1 MKFRDILL
9 ALCAPLLL
17 GFGFAI
23 AKPAMQQFPPF
34 LLMGLRFTIASLV
47 LIWWFPIP
55 KKLLKDLFIV
65 SFIGGTITY
74 GLVYM
79 GLNRVDASSSIL
91 LVHAEVPFGVIIA
104 YFLFKERP
112 GMKNILGIII
122 AFIGLF
128 VLLGAPNL
136 EGKLIGVLLVLF
148 GAFTWS
154 LGMVMAKPLS
164 KKIGGFAVTAWVSLF
179 SGPMLL
185 LGSFIFD
192 GNTINY
198 FLSADSKGWLIVAYL
213 SLIMQPLAYGTWYH
227 VIGRNP
233 IHKVMPMMFLLP
245 LTGLSTAIFLLG
257 EEPTKQVFVGGAI
270 ILFGIGTILFS
281 KSKND
286 RKFLQFLTK
295 VSK

>member
-34 LLMGLRFTIASLV
+34 LLMGLRFTVAALILV
-47 LIWWFPIP
+47 WWFPIP

-65 SFIGGTITY
+65 SLIGGTLTY

-91 LVHAEVPFGVIIA
+91 LVHTEVPFGVIIA

-112 GMKNILGIII
+112 GIRNILGIII

-136 EGKLIGVLLVLF
+136 EGKLIGVLLLLF

-179 SGPMLL
+179 CGPMLL

-198 FLSADSKGWLIVAYL
+198 FLSADTKGWLIVAYL
-213 SLIMQPLAYGTWYH
+213 ALIMQPLAYGTWYH
-227 VIGRNP
+227 VMGRNP
-233 IHKVMPMMFLLP
+233 VHKVMPVMLLLP

-270 ILFGIGTILFS
+270 ILFGIGMILFS
-281 KSKND
+281 KPK
-286 RKFLQFLTK
+286 KK
-295 VSK
+295 

>member
-1 MKFRDILL
+1 MSFRDILI
-9 ALCAPLLL
+9 ALCAPILL
-17 GFGFAI
+17 GFGFVI

-65 SFIGGTITY
+65 SFIGGTLTY

-179 SGPMLL
+179 CGPMLL

-233 IHKVMPMMFLLP
+233 IHKVMPMMLLLP

-270 ILFGIGTILFS
+270 ILFGIGMILFN
-281 KSKND
+281 KPK
-286 RKFLQFLTK
+286 K
-295 VSK
+295 

>member
-1 MKFRDILL
+1 MSFRDILI
-9 ALCAPLLL
+9 ALCAPILL
-17 GFGFAI
+17 GFGFVI

-34 LLMGLRFTIASLV
+34 LLMGLRFTIAALI

-55 KKLLKDLFIV
+55 RGLLKNLFIV
-65 SFIGGTITY
+65 SFIGGTLTY

-79 GLNRVDASSSIL
+79 GLNSVDASSSTL
-91 LVHAEVPFGVIIA
+91 LIQTEVPFGVIIA
-104 YFLFKERP
+104 YFLFKEKP
-112 GMKNILGIII
+112 GIKNIVGIVI
-122 AFIGLF
+122 AFFGLF

-136 EGKLIGVLLVLF
+136 QGKLIGVLLLLS

-154 LGMVMAKPLS
+154 LGMVMAKPIS
-164 KKIGGFAVTAWVSLF
+164 KKIGGFAVTAWVCLF

-198 FLSADSKGWLIVAYL
+198 FLSANFHGWLIVAYL

-233 IHKVMPMMFLLP
+233 IHKVLPVMLLLP

-257 EEPTKQVFVGGAI
+257 EEPTKQVFIGGVI
-270 ILFGIGTILFS
+270 ILFGIGMILFS
-281 KSKND
+281 KPKN
-286 RKFLQFLTK
+286 K
-295 VSK
+295 

>member
-1 MKFRDILL
+1 MSLRDILI
-9 ALCAPLLL
+9 ALCTPLLL

-55 KKLLKDLFIV
+55 RGLIKNLFII
-65 SFIGGTITY
+65 SLIGGTLTY
-74 GLVYM
+74 ALVYM

-91 LVHAEVPFGVIIA
+91 LVHTEVPFGVIIA
-104 YFLFKERP
+104 YFLFKEKP
-112 GMKNILGIII
+112 SLKNIFGMIV

-128 VLLGAPNL
+128 ILLGAPNL
-136 EGKLIGVLLVLF
+136 EGKHLGVVLLLF

-164 KKIGGFAVTAWVSLF
+164 KKIGGFAVTAWVCLF

-192 GNTINY
+192 GNTMNY
-198 FLSADSKGWLIVAYL
+198 FLSADLKGWSIVAFL
-213 SLIMQPLAYGTWYH
+213 SLIMQPLAYGTWYQ
-227 VIGRNP
+227 VIGRYP
-233 IHKVMPMMFLLP
+233 IHKVMPVMLLLP

-257 EEPTKQVFVGGAI
+257 EEPTKQVFIGGTII
-270 ILFGIGTILFS
+270 ILGIGMILFS
-281 KSKND
+281 RPS
-286 RKFLQFLTK
+286 TK
-295 VSK
+295 

>member
-1 MKFRDILL
+1 MSFRDILI
-9 ALCAPLLL
+9 ALCAPILL
-17 GFGFAI
+17 GFGFVI

-34 LLMGLRFTIASLV
+34 LLMGLRFTIAALI

-55 KKLLKDLFIV
+55 RGLLKNLFIV
-65 SFIGGTITY
+65 SFIGGTLTY

-79 GLNRVDASSSIL
+79 GLNSVDASSSTL
-91 LVHAEVPFGVIIA
+91 LIQTEVPFGVIIA
-104 YFLFKERP
+104 YFLFKEKP
-112 GMKNILGIII
+112 GIKNIVGIVI
-122 AFIGLF
+122 AFFGLF

-136 EGKLIGVLLVLF
+136 QGKLIGVLLLLS

-154 LGMVMAKPLS
+154 LGMVMAKPIS
-164 KKIGGFAVTAWVSLF
+164 KKIGGFAVTAWVCLF

-198 FLSADSKGWLIVAYL
+198 FLSANFHGWLVVAYL

-233 IHKVMPMMFLLP
+233 IHKVLPVMLLLP

-257 EEPTKQVFVGGAI
+257 EDPTKQVFIGGTI
-270 ILFGIGTILFS
+270 ILFGIGMILFS
-281 KSKND
+281 KPK
-286 RKFLQFLTK
+286 TK
-295 VSK
+295 

>member
-34 LLMGLRFTIASLV
+34 LLMGLRFTIAALV
-47 LIWWFPIP
+47 LVWWFPIP

-65 SFIGGTITY
+65 SLIGGTLTY

-79 GLNRVDASSSIL
+79 GLDRVDASSSIL
-91 LVHAEVPFGVIIA
+91 LVHTEVPFGVIIA

-112 GMKNILGIII
+112 GIKNILGMII

-136 EGKLIGVLLVLF
+136 EGKLIGVLLLLF
-148 GAFTWS
+148 GAFFWS

-179 SGPMLL
+179 CGPMLL

-198 FLSADSKGWLIVAYL
+198 FLSADYKGWLIVAYL

-227 VIGRNP
+227 VMGRNP
-233 IHKVMPMMFLLP
+233 VHKVMPVMLLLP

-257 EEPTKQVFVGGAI
+257 EEPTKQVFIGGVI
-270 ILFGIGTILFS
+270 ILLGIGMILFS
-281 KSKND
+281 GRS
-286 RKFLQFLTK
+286 TK
-295 VSK
+295 

>member
-1 MKFRDILL
+1 MSFRDILL
-9 ALCAPLLL
+9 ALCAPILL

-34 LLMGLRFTIASLV
+34 LLMGLRFTIAALI

-65 SFIGGTITY
+65 SLIGGTLTY

-79 GLNRVDASSSIL
+79 GLNSVDASSSIL
-91 LVHAEVPFGVIIA
+91 LVHTEVPFGVIIA

-112 GMKNILGIII
+112 EIKNIIGIAI
-122 AFIGLF
+122 AFVGLF

-136 EGKLIGVLLVLF
+136 EGKLIGVLLLLL
-148 GAFTWS
+148 GAFFWS
-154 LGMVMAKPLS
+154 LGMVMAKPLT
-164 KKIGGFAVTAWVSLF
+164 KKIGGFAVTAWISLF
-179 SGPMLL
+179 AGPMLL

-192 GNTINY
+192 GYTINY
-198 FLSADSKGWLIVAYL
+198 FLSANSEGWLIVAYL

-227 VIGRNP
+227 VMGRNP
-233 IHKVMPMMFLLP
+233 VHKVMPVMLLLP

-257 EEPTKQVFVGGAI
+257 EEPTNQVFIGGAI
-270 ILFGIGTILFS
+270 ILFGIGLILFS
-281 KSKND
+281 KPK
-286 RKFLQFLTK
+286 TK
-295 VSK
+295 

>member
-34 LLMGLRFTIASLV
+34 LLMGLRFTIAALI

-65 SFIGGTITY
+65 SLIGGTLTY

-79 GLNRVDASSSIL
+79 GLNSVDASSSIL
-91 LVHAEVPFGVIIA
+91 LVHTEVPFGVIIA

-112 GMKNILGIII
+112 GIKNIFGIGI
-122 AFIGLF
+122 AFVGLF
-128 VLLGAPNL
+128 ILLGAPNL
-136 EGKLIGVLLVLF
+136 EGKLIGVLLLLF
-148 GAFTWS
+148 GAFFWS

-164 KKIGGFAVTAWVSLF
+164 KKIGGFAGTAWVSLF
-179 SGPMLL
+179 CGPMLL

-198 FLSADSKGWLIVAYL
+198 FVSADSKGWLIVAYL

-233 IHKVMPMMFLLP
+233 IHKVMPVMLLLP

-257 EEPTKQVFVGGAI
+257 EEPTRQVFIGGAI
-270 ILFGIGTILFS
+270 ILFGIGMILFS
-281 KSKND
+281 KSK
-286 RKFLQFLTK
+286 K
-295 VSK
+295 

>member
-112 GMKNILGIII
+112 GIKNILGIII

-136 EGKLIGVLLVLF
+136 EGKLIGVLLLLF
-148 GAFTWS
+148 GAFFWS

-179 SGPMLL
+179 CGPMLL

-233 IHKVMPMMFLLP
+233 IHKVMPMMLLLP

-270 ILFGIGTILFS
+270 ILFGIGMILFN
-281 KSKND
+281 KPK
-286 RKFLQFLTK
+286 K
-295 VSK
+295 

>member
-34 LLMGLRFTIASLV
+34 LLMGLRFTIAALI

-55 KKLLKDLFIV
+55 RGLLKNLFIV
-65 SFIGGTITY
+65 SFIGGTLTY

-79 GLNRVDASSSIL
+79 GLNSVDASSSTL
-91 LVHAEVPFGVIIA
+91 LIQTEVPFGVIIA
-104 YFLFKERP
+104 YFLFKEKP
-112 GMKNILGIII
+112 GIKNIVGIVI
-122 AFIGLF
+122 AFFGLF

-136 EGKLIGVLLVLF
+136 QGKLIGVLLLLS

-154 LGMVMAKPLS
+154 LGMVMAKPIS
-164 KKIGGFAVTAWVSLF
+164 KKIGGFAVTAWVCLF

-198 FLSADSKGWLIVAYL
+198 FLSANFHGWLIVAYL

-233 IHKVMPMMFLLP
+233 IHKVLPVMLLLP

-257 EEPTKQVFVGGAI
+257 EEPTKQVFIGGAI
-270 ILFGIGTILFS
+270 ILFGIGMILFS
-281 KSKND
+281 KPK
-286 RKFLQFLTK
+286 TK
-295 VSK
+295 

>member
-1 MKFRDILL
+1 MSFRDILL
-9 ALCAPLLL
+9 AFCAPLLL
-17 GFGFAI
+17 GFGFVI

-34 LLMGLRFTIASLV
+34 LLMGLRFTIAALI

-55 KKLLKDLFIV
+55 RGLLKNLFIV
-65 SFIGGTITY
+65 SFIGGTLTY

-79 GLNRVDASSSIL
+79 GLNSVDASSSTL
-91 LVHAEVPFGVIIA
+91 LIQTEVPFGVIIA
-104 YFLFKERP
+104 YFLFKEKP
-112 GMKNILGIII
+112 GIKNIVGIAI
-122 AFIGLF
+122 AFFGLF

-136 EGKLIGVLLVLF
+136 QGKLIGVLLLLS

-154 LGMVMAKPLS
+154 LGMVMAKPIV
-164 KKIGGFAVTAWVSLF
+164 KKIGGFAVTAWVCLF

-198 FLSADSKGWLIVAYL
+198 FLSANFHGWLIVAYL

-233 IHKVMPMMFLLP
+233 IHKVLPVMLLLP

-257 EEPTKQVFVGGAI
+257 EEPTKQVFLGGAI
-270 ILFGIGTILFS
+270 ILLGIGLILLS
-281 KSKND
+281 KP
-286 RKFLQFLTK
+286 QTK
-295 VSK
+295 

>member
-1 MKFRDILL
+1 MNIRDILL

-65 SFIGGTITY
+65 SFIGGTLTY

-179 SGPMLL
+179 CGPMLL

-213 SLIMQPLAYGTWYH
+213 GLIMQPLAYGTWYH
-227 VIGRNP
+227 VMGRNP
-233 IHKVMPMMFLLP
+233 VHKVMPVMLLLP

-270 ILFGIGTILFS
+270 ILFGIGMILFN
-281 KSKND
+281 KPK
-286 RKFLQFLTK
+286 K
-295 VSK
+295 

>member
-34 LLMGLRFTIASLV
+34 LLMGLRFTITALV

-55 KKLLKDLFIV
+55 KKLIKNLFIV
-65 SFIGGTITY
+65 SLIGGTLSY

-79 GLNRVDASSSIL
+79 GLNIVDASSSTLIIQT
-91 LVHAEVPFGVIIA
+91 EVPFGVIIA
-104 YFLFKERP
+104 YFFLKEKP
-112 GMKNILGIII
+112 GIKNVLGIII

-136 EGKLIGVLLVLF
+136 QGKFVGVLLLIF

-154 LGMVMAKPLS
+154 FGMILAKPIS
-164 KKIGGFAVTAWVSLF
+164 KEIGGFAVAAWISLF
-179 SGPMLL
+179 CGPMLL

-192 GNTINY
+192 GNTLNY
-198 FLSADSKGWLIVAYL
+198 FLSANLKGWLTVAYL
-213 SLIMQPLAYGTWYH
+213 GLIMQPLAYGTWYH

-233 IHKVMPMMFLLP
+233 IYKVLPVMLLLP
-245 LTGLSTAIFLLG
+245 LTGLTTAIFLLG
-257 EEPTKQVFVGGAI
+257 EEPTKQVFLGGTI
-270 ILFGIGTILFS
+270 ILCGIGMILF
-281 KSKND
+281 
-286 RKFLQFLTK
+286 TK
-295 VSK
+295 TSTK

>member
-34 LLMGLRFTIASLV
+34 LLMGLRFTIAALI

-65 SFIGGTITY
+65 SLIGGTLTY
-74 GLVYM
+74 ALVYM

-91 LVHAEVPFGVIIA
+91 LVHTEVPFGVIIA
-104 YFLFKERP
+104 YFLFKEKP
-112 GMKNILGIII
+112 SLKNIFGMIV

-136 EGKLIGVLLVLF
+136 EGKHLGVVFLLF

-164 KKIGGFAVTAWVSLF
+164 KKIGGFAVTAWVCLF

-192 GNTINY
+192 GNTMNY
-198 FLSADSKGWLIVAYL
+198 FLSADLKGWSIVAFL

-227 VIGRNP
+227 VIGRYP
-233 IHKVMPMMFLLP
+233 IHKVMPVMLLLP

-257 EEPTKQVFVGGAI
+257 EEPTKQVFIGGTII
-270 ILFGIGTILFS
+270 ILGIGMILFS
-281 KSKND
+281 RPS
-286 RKFLQFLTK
+286 TK
-295 VSK
+295 

>member
-34 LLMGLRFTIASLV
+34 LLMGLRFTIAALV

-65 SFIGGTITY
+65 SLIGGTLTY

-91 LVHAEVPFGVIIA
+91 LVHTEVPFGVIIA

-112 GMKNILGIII
+112 GIKNILGIII

-136 EGKLIGVLLVLF
+136 EGKLIGVLLLLF
-148 GAFTWS
+148 GAFFWS

-179 SGPMLL
+179 CGPMLL

-233 IHKVMPMMFLLP
+233 IHKVMPVMLLLP
-245 LTGLSTAIFLLG
+245 LTGLSTAILLLG
-257 EEPTKQVFVGGAI
+257 EEPTRQVFIGGAI
-270 ILFGIGTILFS
+270 ILFGIGMILFS
-281 KSKND
+281 KLK
-286 RKFLQFLTK
+286 K
-295 VSK
+295 